1 MTLEHTASD
10 RMAMTFDA
18 RMPDG
23 TTFDVTAT
31 VFHAGRSVRAV
42 ALDSIRRRGDGGR
55 QAAVP
60 PPGQRRELFRL
71 ATSYANSELA
81 SADAATAAAPTVIE
95 I

>member
-42 ALDSIRRRGDGGR
+42 ALDSIRRRGDSR

-71 ATSYANSELA
+71 ATSYAHSELA
-81 SADAATAAAPTVIE
+81 SPGAATTGAVG
-95 I
+95 